1 MLPLAARGGCWGGAL
16 WCWFC
21 DDTWILMNGLLP
33 YNLSL
38 RALSNKL
45 GQGEEHQTWHYYLYH
60 LSKIGVI
67 EIVLSILSIL
77 FIYLFFLSA
86 MWQTPTGNWESWN
99 RNSMSFKI
107 TQPQQTDKQIKQMV
121 SHRDDLNIRCSA
133 HWNGWMV
140 IGECWTRMRFIQ
152 CSQQDQLSL
161 TPKPIFSLALS

>member
-1 MLPLAARGGCWGGAL
+1 MLPSAARGGCWGGAL

-45 GQGEEHQTWHYYLYH
+45 GQGGEHQTWHYYLYH

-67 EIVLSILSIL
+67 EIVLAIFSVFFL
-77 FIYLFFLSA
+77 FIYSFSA

-121 SHRDDLNIRCSA
+121 SHRHDLNIRCSA

-140 IGECWTRMRFIQ
+140 TAGPECDSFSVPTRPTQ
-152 CSQQDQLSL
+152 PHS
-161 TPKPIFSLALS
+161 

>member
-1 MLPLAARGGCWGGAL
+1 MLPSAARVGCWGGAL

-21 DDTWILMNGLLP
+21 DDMWILMNGLLP
-33 YNLSL
+33 HNLSL
-38 RALSNKL
+38 HALSNKL
-45 GQGEEHQTWHYYLYH
+45 GQGEEYQTWHYYLY
-60 LSKIGVI
+60 L
-67 EIVLSILSIL
+67 LSILSL
-77 FIYLFFLSA
+77 LCDRHQLA
-86 MWQTPTGNWESWN
+86 TNWESWN